1 MEHPLDNPAWNAL
14 ISGNEH
20 LSFGNGPIRYF
31 GVDVSPFAALKE
43 NTAENFSL
51 LYELRPHTSP
61 VLFVSTAEIEI
72 PAPWKVVR
80 VIKGRQMVYDGLDV
94 KEDDLSLEL
103 VPLTDEHVPQML
115 ALTKLANPGP
125 FESRTIAFGHYY
137 GIFDEDKLVAMAG
150 QRLHAFNYAEISAVC
165 THPDYL
171 GKGYAGKLL
180 LHQVNR
186 IKAASCIPFLHVRDD
201 NERAIKVYERV
212 GFFTRTNV
220 YFNLLVKG

>member
-20 LSFGNGPIRYF
+20 LSFGNELIRYF
-31 GVDVSPFAALKE
+31 DKDVSPFAALKE
-43 NTAENFSL
+43 NTTDNFNL
-51 LYELRPHTSP
+51 LYELRPHNSP
-61 VLFVSTAEIEI
+61 VLFVSTVEIEI

-80 VIKGRQMVYDGLDV
+80 VIKGRQMVYNGLDV
-94 KEDDLSLEL
+94 AEEDLPAEL
-103 VPLTDEHVPQML
+103 VPLTDEDVPQML
-115 ALTKLANPGP
+115 ELTKLANPGP

-137 GIFDEDKLVAMAG
+137 GIFGGDKLVAMAG

-165 THPDYL
+165 THPEYL
-171 GKGYAGKLL
+171 GKGYARQLL
-180 LHQVNR
+180 LHQVKR
-186 IKAASCIPFLHVRDD
+186 IKAMACTPFLHVRDD

-220 YFNLLVKG
+220 YFNVIVKG